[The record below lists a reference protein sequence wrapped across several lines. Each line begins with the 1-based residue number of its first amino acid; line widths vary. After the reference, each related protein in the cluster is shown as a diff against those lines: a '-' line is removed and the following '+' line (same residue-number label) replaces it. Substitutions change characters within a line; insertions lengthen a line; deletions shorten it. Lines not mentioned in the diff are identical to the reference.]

1 MSLGFGEIVLILVI
15 VLIVFGAKRLPE
27 IGKALGTGV
36 REFKKEVKN
45 LKDDD
50 AEAKPAKLKSK
61 NSGKKQ

>member
-36 REFKKEVKN
+36 REFKKEIKH
-45 LKDDD
+45 LKDDPAD
-50 AEAKPAKLKSK
+50 EKPAKLT
-61 NSGKKQ
+61 KKKTVKK

>member
-45 LKDDD
+45 LKDDAPED
-50 AEAKPAKLKSK
+50 KPAKLKK
-61 NSGKKQ
+61 KKSGHK

>member
-45 LKDDD
+45 LKGDEEEVP
-50 AEAKPAKLKSK
+50 AVAAKKRP
-61 NSGKKQ
+61 KKK